1 MAEIII
7 DRRTRFGK
15 PIIKGTRIAVA
26 EVLGALA
33 GGMTFAEVESEY
45 GLKREDILAAIGYA
59 ADIISEEDVG
69 LIKVKE

>member
-1 MAEIII
+1 MAEITI

-45 GLKREDILAAIGYA
+45 GLKREDILMA
-59 ADIISEEDVG
+59 
-69 LIKVKE
+69 VKKSD